1 MARKPE
7 DRKRPVEVAKP
18 RRQAQPVAPLRA
30 ALAFSWGGR
39 GGGTSIST
47 IAMTGLTSGVA
58 EIGTHA
64 SISVGFPSGV
74 TSWTS
79 QSWGASL
86 GATTYGTGANPTTF
100 AAGNGGSLQ
109 WQGVGDDGE
118 TYRATAPI
126 RYPVPVLA
134 ALTNQTINSDDVE
147 PTYDISG
154 EVTFL
159 GTASYSLTV
168 VPAEGGV
175 SINSS
180 GVIAFDTETLA
191 LQAGTTI
198 TVRVADAVDATRF
211 DEASFTLTVEETTTI
226 VLTKVSEDF
235 STSSPEIE
243 IAYSSGAAET
253 LYWEADESPAQ
264 PVRGAGSFGSG
275 TAGTLGSPAPLDL
288 SAFEL
293 ETLYVHISAGPP
305 SASNTLTYG
314 PFEVPEVGG
323 SEFPSTDTAAVFW
336 IDPSDAATI
345 TATGNDLTS
354 IADKVAAATFTPSGD
369 VDTGLATINSLN
381 VLSMVGGRLES
392 PSADLTGDIA
402 LHMVCNI
409 GTVNNLS
416 DAAFL
421 IRSTDSTSSST
432 GQFVRF
438 FANFASAFNGRVNM
452 RNASAGSRSVTPSG
466 GPFSGIYLIS
476 MVWDNEAG
484 NAMTLFVNNTSVFT
498 ENRSEY
504 ADGVTA
510 TSFLHLFG
518 DWAQNLGGTLG
529 EVILTKDITNRAAYT
544 TYLADKWGI
553 TL

>member
-1 MARKPE
+1 VK
-7 DRKRPVEVAKP
+7 
-18 RRQAQPVAPLRA
+18 L
-30 ALAFSWGGR
+30 ALALRRIGGS
-39 GGGTSIST
+39 SIPT
-47 IAMTGLTSGVA
+47 IAMSGLTSGVA
-58 EIGTHA
+58 QIGTHA

-79 QSWGASL
+79 QSWGTAYGDS
-86 GATTYGTGANPTTF
+86 TYGAGASPTTF

-109 WQGVGDDGE
+109 WQGVGNDGE

-126 RYPVPVLA
+126 RYPVPVLG
-134 ALTNQTINSDDVE
+134 ALTNQTINSDDIE

-154 EVTFL
+154 QVTFS
-159 GTASYSLTV
+159 GTPSYSLPV

-180 GVIAFDTETLA
+180 GVIAFDPGILV
-191 LQAGTTI
+191 LQTGTTI
-198 TVRVADAVDATRF
+198 TARVADAVDATRF

-226 VLTKVSEDF
+226 VLTKVAEDF
-235 STSSPEIE
+235 STSSPELDIT
-243 IAYSSGAAET
+243 YSSGAGQT
-253 LYWEADESPAQ
+253 VYWEFDAGAGV

-275 TAGTLGSPAPLDL
+275 TAGTLGGALEIDL
-288 SAFEL
+288 SAFET
-293 ETLYVHISAGPP
+293 ETGYLHISAGAPG
-305 SASNTLTYG
+305 ASNTLTYG
-314 PFEVPEVGG
+314 PLEVPAVGG

-345 TATGNDLTS
+345 TASGNDLTS
-354 IADKVAAATFTPSGD
+354 IADKVAAATFTPNGN

-416 DAAFL
+416 DAVFL

-432 GQFVRF
+432 GQLFRF
-438 FANFASAFNGRVNM
+438 FANSATDFNGRVNM
-452 RNASAGSRSVTPSG
+452 RNASAGSRSVTPTG
-466 GPFSGIYLIS
+466 GPFAGVYLIS
-476 MVWDNEAG
+476 LVWDNEAG
-484 NAMTLFVNNTSVFT
+484 NAATLFVNNVSVFT

-504 ADGVTA
+504 ADGVTS